1 MQTSRAPLPRAV
13 RVVLVSALVGALSI
27 GAAWAGAV
35 LTPART
41 AGPDVTGLPE
51 QAGGP
56 FRGSP
61 SPSPSPTPLPGLQG
75 GEVYA
80 GAAKVSIEPRPDA
93 AKGEVWIT
101 DRAKCETL
109 NPSGAGVRNIPDN
122 VTDLSSLWPENP
134 GCIYQGGYG
143 IGPMNAVDRF
153 NTEYGL
159 WVRSAAVGNGAETV
173 VTTIID
179 GVYWQGH
186 YKRMCDGCGA
196 FDIAAELSQELA
208 SYGVKPSGVFIAAT
222 HSHTAPDFIGGW
234 GGVPKWYM
242 EQVADAIRD
251 SIRQAVTGM
260 KPAKLEAG
268 EVLARDHNRDRRT
281 TYHAAEE
288 AGLSWLRTVGR
299 DGATIATLG
308 AYAAHPVTYPNNG
321 EAHPDWPGPFNKR
334 LEERFGGV
342 GLQFM
347 TGLGN
352 MSPRGGTAMGLALAD
367 MVPAVGQGQPVH
379 AAADG
384 KVPVRSAEAKWD
396 QPITNVAL
404 GALGGAGLFDRPFG
418 GPAQVRVGR
427 SEQRPCV
434 SASAISVNT
443 GVNAARIGNLVIT
456 GAPGETFSNL
466 SNTVKEQRTG
476 TITFPFAVTNDG
488 LGYIMQEF
496 ETFDEGRQALG
507 FAGTDMTE
515 YEDAY
520 SIDRCFGDMVLRSTL
535 GLVDTLHK

>member
-1 MQTSRAPLPRAV
+1 MDLTPRRVARTLLASAV
-13 RVVLVSALVGALSI
+13 IGALSL
-27 GAAWAGAV
+27 GAAWAGAA
-35 LTPART
+35 LGPTPD
-41 AGPDVTGLPE
+41 GPDLGSLPD

-56 FRGSP
+56 FREATA
-61 SPSPSPTPLPGLQG
+61 SPTPLPGLEG

-80 GAAKVSIEPRPDA
+80 GAAKINIAPQPDA
-93 AKGEVWIT
+93 TKGEVWIK
-101 DRAKCETL
+101 DRSLCETM
-109 NPSGAGVRNIPDN
+109 NPDGSGLPALPDK
-122 VTDLSSLWPENP
+122 VADLASLWPENP
-134 GCIYQGGYG
+134 GCIYTGGYG

-153 NTEYGL
+153 DETYGL
-159 WVRSAAVGNGAETV
+159 WVRSAAIGNGTETI

-179 GVYWQGH
+179 GIYWQGH
-186 YKRMCDGCGA
+186 YARMCDGCGA
-196 FDIAAELSQELA
+196 FDLAAELGEELA
-208 SYGVKPSGVFIAAT
+208 PYGVKASGIFIGAT

-242 EQVADAIRD
+242 EQVADAVRD

-308 AYAAHPVTYPNNG
+308 AYAAHPVTRDNTG
-321 EAHPDWPGPFNKR
+321 EAHADWPGPFNKR

-352 MSPRGGTAMGLALAD
+352 MSPRGGTAMGTALAD
-367 MVPAVGQGQPVH
+367 SVPPVGAGQPIGSPGGPVAVKS
-379 AAADG
+379 AA
-384 KVPVRSAEAKWD
+384 VRWD
-396 QPITNVAL
+396 QPVTNVAL
-404 GALGGAGLFDRPFG
+404 GALGGAGLFDRPFS
-418 GPAQVRVGR
+418 GPASVTVGR
-427 SEQRPCV
+427 SSQRPCV
-434 SASAISVNT
+434 SASAVSART

-466 SNTVKEQRTG
+466 SNTLKEQRTG
-476 TITFPFAVTNDG
+476 QLTFPLAVVNDG
-488 LGYIMQEF
+488 LGYIMQSF

-507 FAGTDMTE
+507 FAGTDATE

-520 SIDRCFGDMVLRSTL
+520 SIDRCFGDMVLSQTM
-535 GLVDTLHK
+535 GLVDTVWQP